1 MRLDYTPP
9 PAPARLARSP
19 RRITGDGSTTRPPLR
34 ADPAGRPGDNPLY
47 HQVVGGP
54 RYRPDVP
61 PNQPATTSAPPPDD
75 DGSAEL
81 EPAVV
86 EQPALKPAVAVST
99 TSLAVGSTAAGMAT
113 EMVAHLLAELP
124 AVAALGGRD
133 RVLVAAWLS
142 SLRSA
147 RTRRAYA
154 GDLLGWAGWLGER
167 GYDLIAAGRVQVDLW
182 VRAQQQAGAGDTSVR
197 RRLSGVGS
205 FYRYCLSHSLVGM
218 DPTGGVARPRVNPDY
233 TATIG
238 LTREQGRALIAA
250 ADADTGR
257 SRLRSAAA
265 IRLLLHNALRVDEL
279 LSADITD
286 LGVDRGHQVLTVLGK
301 GNRRAKIAITPG
313 TLGALHAYL
322 QHRAIAVGLPA
333 GPVMWRA
340 LSEPLLATTSGG
352 RMRQGQLWE
361 LVRRLA
367 AAAGIAEWA
376 QLSPHSLRHT
386 GITMAL
392 DAGVPLRDVQDYAR
406 HRDARTTRRYDH
418 SRDSLDRAA
427 AYAVAAYLA

>member
-1 MRLDYTPP
+1 MTP
-9 PAPARLARSP
+9 
-19 RRITGDGSTTRPPLR
+19 
-34 ADPAGRPGDNPLY
+34 
-47 HQVVGGP
+47 HK
-54 RYRPDVP
+54 
-61 PNQPATTSAPPPDD
+61 PATAPPIAPDEA
-75 DGSAEL
+75 GSAEL
-81 EPAVV
+81 EPAGFV
-86 EQPALKPAVAVST
+86 EQSVLVPAPTVAAS
-99 TSLAVGSTAAGMAT
+99 TSLVVGSPAAGMAT
-113 EMVAHLLAELP
+113 EMVAHVLAELP
-124 AVAALGGRD
+124 PVAVLGGRD

-142 SLRSA
+142 SLRAA

-154 GDLLGWAGWLGER
+154 GDVLGWGGWLHER
-167 GYDLIAAGRVQVDLW
+167 GYDLLGAGRVQVDLW
-182 VRAQQQAGAGDTSVR
+182 VRTQCLAGAGDTSVR

-205 FYRYCLSHSLVGM
+205 FYRYCLSHGLVGV
-218 DPTGGVARPRVNPDY
+218 DPTGGVARPRVDPDY
-233 TATIG
+233 TATVG

-250 ADADTGR
+250 ADTDTGR

-279 LSADITD
+279 LSADIAG

-322 QHRAIAVGLPA
+322 EHRAGAAGFPASRAAWRGL
-333 GPVMWRA
+333 G
-340 LSEPLLATTSGG
+340 EPLLATTSGG

-367 AAAGIAEWA
+367 AAAGIGEWA

-418 SRDSLDRAA
+418 SRDLLDRSA